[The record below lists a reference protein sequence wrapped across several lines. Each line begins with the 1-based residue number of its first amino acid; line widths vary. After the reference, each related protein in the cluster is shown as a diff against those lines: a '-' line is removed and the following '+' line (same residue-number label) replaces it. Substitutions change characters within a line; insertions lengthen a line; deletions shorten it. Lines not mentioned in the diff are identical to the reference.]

1 MSSQQATSGL
11 ARTRPIRISGRPP
24 LSSAQPATG
33 GAPTPST
40 ANHVLLFLTNLRL
53 LDLDQERDWPGIS
66 QVTFS
71 TKDAAGGLKNRI
83 QCVEWALYQLFVL
96 WDGEEA
102 RNKLKPFFPPLD
114 QVQSINLRA
123 ALLRSLEQVKRSG
136 LLGRDAVLRKTM
148 LDECK
153 GERFEEVLA
162 VFSSAVLKK
171 LVAERALNAGHEY
184 TPAISE
190 KISLENYGYSGDRT
204 QINALLL
211 AHKFSLRKA
220 LEDKVAARKKYR
232 DFEELVASEQQKVA
246 RRKEELK
253 ATAESQAHPN
263 IPDTLMKQTRQ
274 MIKTNWTGSDQWADT
289 LLQNDTGLNQGGLLA
304 SNFNHVW
311 SGVRAGQLADMES
324 DSTGLLE
331 KLDQRVSLQRSRLEK
346 WQQFRQE
353 LFGDQAQKQVDRK
366 QQANNK
372 AQRVDL
378 GFHAHKNLLP
388 STEVAKSSPSN
399 GPPEYTQLL
408 QSLRTELDTI
418 RKPHIPNFAKLAR
431 TQRGAESS
439 NLLTV
444 SGLAAEPISDL
455 SEWEDEPED
464 TRPASKT
471 MAPAN
476 AKVLGRTNSQLD
488 RTRALRRPI
497 ARQRST
503 DSDSTQGSSDLMR
516 PSAQYAIRTKSS
528 TSNGSDGSRAAV
540 DRVPSEPVVEQKV
553 LLRPEPKI
561 LSPDAPG
568 SLSESEDRS
577 ESDTALETSGSVSP
591 TQATADQIL
600 ASMSNA
606 SPSPTKRPRHTLSLA
621 ERTRMSMSRTSSFEP
636 DDETNP
642 HLLSPSL
649 AKSNRKFGI
658 TSPPVAESSNG
669 DEYDDLVARTRRSM
683 AGFEAAKQKAQLERR
698 RSQRQSKLIQ
708 PRKDGYFPKVDE
720 EGLGDAS
727 VMEELLDAQQE
738 DPEAIFKS
746 RPRMRTSPV
755 PSPHGRWDEDDDE
768 LF

>member
-1 MSSQQATSGL
+1 MSTQQANSGL
-11 ARTRPIRISGRPP
+11 ARTRTLRISGRPP

-33 GAPTPST
+33 GAPPPST

-66 QVTFS
+66 QATFS

-114 QVQSINLRA
+114 QVQSLNLRA
-123 ALLRSLEQVKRSG
+123 ALLRCLEQVKRSG

-204 QINALLL
+204 HINALLL
-211 AHKFSLRKA
+211 AHKSSLRKT
-220 LEDKVAARKKYR
+220 LEDKLAARKKYQ
-232 DFEELVASEQQKVA
+232 DFEKLVASEQQKLA
-246 RRKEELK
+246 KRNEALK
-253 ATAESQAHPN
+253 ASADSQAHPN
-263 IPDTLMKQTRQ
+263 IPDGLMKQTRQ

-289 LLQNDTGLNQGGLLA
+289 LLRNDTGMNQGGLLA
-304 SNFNHVW
+304 SDFSQVW
-311 SGVRAGQLADMES
+311 SGVRAGQLAEMENS
-324 DSTGLLE
+324 STGLLE
-331 KLDQRVSLQRSRLEK
+331 KLDQRVTLQRSRLEK
-346 WQQFRQE
+346 WQEFRQQV
-353 LFGDQAQKQVDRK
+353 FGDQAQKHVDRK
-366 QQANNK
+366 QQASKK

-378 GFHAHKNLLP
+378 GFHAHENLLP
-388 STEVAKSSPSN
+388 STDVATLPPSG
-399 GPPEYTQLL
+399 GPPEYAHLL

-418 RKPHIPNFAKLAR
+418 RKPQIPNFADLAGPR
-431 TQRGAESS
+431 AGNDSS
-439 NLLTV
+439 NLL
-444 SGLAAEPISDL
+444 SASNLAAEPISDL
-455 SEWEDEPED
+455 SEWEDEADE
-464 TRPASKT
+464 TKPAPKT

-476 AKVLGRTNSQLD
+476 VKVLGRTNSQLD
-488 RTRALRRPI
+488 RARTLRRPI
-497 ARQRST
+497 ARQRSI
-503 DSDSTQGSSDLMR
+503 DSDSTQGSSELMR
-516 PSAQYAIRTKSS
+516 PKPQYVIRTKSS
-528 TSNGSDGSRAAV
+528 TSTGSDGSRTAA
-540 DRVPSEPVVEQKV
+540 DSVPSEHAIEQKV

-561 LSPDAPG
+561 LSPDVPG
-568 SLSESEDRS
+568 SLSEPEERS
-577 ESDTALETSGSVSP
+577 ESDESVSP

-606 SPSPTKRPRHTLSLA
+606 SPSPTKKPRHTLSLA
-621 ERTRMSMSRTSSFEP
+621 ERTRMSMSRTSSFEVE
-636 DDETNP
+636 DESNP

-658 TSPPVAESSNG
+658 KSPPVAESSNG
-669 DEYDDLVARTRRSM
+669 EDYEDLVARTRRSM
-683 AGFEAAKQKAQLERR
+683 AGFEAAKQKAQLDRR
-698 RSQRQSKLIQ
+698 RSQRQSKMIQ
-708 PRKDGYFPKVDE
+708 PRKDGYFPKLDE
-720 EGLGDAS
+720 EGMGDAS
-727 VMEELLDAQQE
+727 VIEELLDAQHQ

-746 RPRMRTSPV
+746 RPKMRTSPV
-755 PSPHGRWDEDDDE
+755 PSPHGRWDEDDDDLDE
-768 LF
+768 CF